1 MAYLLDSNVFIQAK
15 NLHYGFDFCPAFWA
29 WIDAQQEDGNV
40 YSIEKVRDE
49 LIGGDDELAEWAKAR
64 GDDFF
69 LPPDNDTLP
78 SLATIASWAG
88 SGHYEASAASQF
100 LQVADY
106 YLVAHAHAQ
115 GFDVV
120 THEVN
125 SNSIRKIKIPDAC
138 IAHNVTAVNPFQM
151 LRREKARFVL
161 SERR

>member
-1 MAYLLDSNVFIQAK
+1 
-15 NLHYGFDFCPAFWA
+15 
-29 WIDAQQEDGNV
+29 
-40 YSIEKVRDE
+40 

-69 LPPDNDTLP
+69 LPPDNDILP

-115 GFDVV
+115 GFDGV

-161 SERR
+161 RERS